1 MTGWHL
7 DVKSESLYS
16 ETMQTG
22 YETLVALPGIGI
34 SMADALYEKGF
45 FSAEEI
51 ANAAIE
57 DLIQVRGI
65 GKEKATKL
73 IAAAT
78 EAVADASRSEEIP
91 VESEDESAED
101 VVKEPDWSEPAPPED
116 SIEAES
122 K

>member
-1 MTGWHL
+1 
-7 DVKSESLYS
+7 
-16 ETMQTG
+16 MQTG

-51 ANAAIE
+51 ANASIE
-57 DLIQVRGI
+57 DLIQLRGI
-65 GKEKATKL
+65 GGEKATKL
-73 IAAAT
+73 IAAAR
-78 EAVADASRSEEIP
+78 EAVANATQSEEIP
-91 VESEDESAED
+91 DKAESPSTDDVVED
-101 VVKEPDWSEPAPPED
+101 VDWSEPAPPED